1 MPLIGRRKSQT
12 GLQLAR
18 DNRIVAVSRVENVW
32 QMWGGRKDFCRR
44 SAGLRLTV
52 PRVLFFFAIACVRSI
67 HE

>member
-32 QMWGGRKDFCRR
+32 QMWGGGGGGGGGGGKIFVDE
-44 SAGLRLTV
+44 V
-52 PRVLFFFAIACVRSI
+52 PA
-67 HE
+67 